1 MVTHREVGSVFKALA
16 DPVRRRILDRLAVK
30 GLPVREI
37 AARFPVSRPAISKHL
52 RVLRQAGLVRVERLG
67 RERVYTLVAGRP
79 ALAGDWL
86 TALEAGRPVEESRWI
101 SITGP
106 VRLAS
111 PVTGSCQVEP
121 NGSIKKEHTAPCGQV
136 VPPNAW
142 S

>member
-1 MVTHREVGSVFKALA
+1 MVTYREVGSVFKALA

-86 TALEAGRPVEESRWI
+86 TALEAGRPVEESR
-101 SITGP
+101 SLPAPRAPG
-106 VRLAS
+106 RK
-111 PVTGSCQVEP
+111 
-121 NGSIKKEHTAPCGQV
+121 GSIAELAPGV
-136 VPPNAW
+136 RELREADDW
-142 S
+142 RSW